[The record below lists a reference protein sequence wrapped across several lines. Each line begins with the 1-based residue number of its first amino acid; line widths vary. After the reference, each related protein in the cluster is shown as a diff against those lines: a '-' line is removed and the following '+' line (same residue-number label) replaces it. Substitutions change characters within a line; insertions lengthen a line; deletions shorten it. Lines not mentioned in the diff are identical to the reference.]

1 MQIEGLHS
9 EWVKLQSIDTPSEV
23 NRRKQA
29 SENESMIGLNRN
41 TQITDDFQAFS
52 D

>member
-1 MQIEGLHS
+1 MSKINQLIL
-9 EWVKLQSIDTPSEV
+9 TASEV

-41 TQITDDFQAFS
+41 TQITDDFLAFS